1 MIDRNNISFNE
12 SLDTV
17 RQYSDDNLEEK
28 RVELIIKMGALFS
41 EQIILSD
48 TQFVDNKGV
57 RNLFLNR
64 LGEKGFQDFF
74 SETIMV
80 GIRPGFSSFSELV
93 DQQIKKRMIFSSFP
107 SKPRKA
113 IVNGDIKN
121 IYALNTLYPNL
132 RFKPYI
138 EALDKIYEDLNTI
151 DIKYDPKSFPD
162 LVEKNLENTKE
173 LDAHAKRLC
182 EELMSRTKDELKLKM
197 EENPGRSDFY
207 NAIDKSPY
215 NPKSKE
221 MVKRFF
227 VDSAYNKNFWYAN
240 KFNALNH
247 PGENDANLFASAYP
261 NIVKEFESSKDI
273 IKLPTIPS
281 EVKINLNEIDFNF
294 LHTLHTDNKKE
305 IEKLSLIRTAKN
317 VESADEKLENYINFL
332 TQEVKDLY
340 MKKGLKKLIKPI
352 KIIAHASLGLSY
364 LGTKMNYITPEI
376 SFCIPATSYFV
387 LSITD
392 LIDEYV
398 ILPRQNKR
406 FTVIEKYL
414 KETKLVD

>member
-64 LGEKGFQDFF
+64 LGENGFQDFL

-93 DQQIKKRMIFSSFP
+93 DQQIKKGMIFSSFP

-138 EALDKIYEDLNTI
+138 EALDKIYEDLNKI
-151 DIKYDPKSFPD
+151 CIPYDPRSFPD

-182 EELMSRTKDELKLKM
+182 GELMSRTKGELKLKM
-197 EENPGRSDFY
+197 EENPPGRSDFY

-221 MVKRFF
+221 IVKRFF
-227 VDSAYNKNFWYAN
+227 VDSAYNKNFWDAN
-240 KFNALNH
+240 EFNALNH
-247 PGENDANLFASAYP
+247 PSENDANLFAYAYP

-273 IKLPTIPS
+273 IKLPTIHS

-305 IEKLSLIRTAKN
+305 IEKLSYPL
-317 VESADEKLENYINFL
+317 
-332 TQEVKDLY
+332 Q
-340 MKKGLKKLIKPI
+340 
-352 KIIAHASLGLSY
+352 
-364 LGTKMNYITPEI
+364 
-376 SFCIPATSYFV
+376 
-387 LSITD
+387 
-392 LIDEYV
+392 IDW
-398 ILPRQNKR
+398 
-406 FTVIEKYL
+406 
-414 KETKLVD
+414 

>member
-48 TQFVDNKGV
+48 TQFLDNKGV
-57 RNLFLNR
+57 KNLFLNR
-64 LGEKGFQDFF
+64 LGENGFQDFL

-93 DQQIKKRMIFSSFP
+93 DQQIKKGMIFSSFP
-107 SKPRKA
+107 SKPQKA

-121 IYALNTLYPNL
+121 IDALHTLYPNL

-138 EALDKIYEDLNTI
+138 VELDKIYEDLNKI
-151 DIKYDPKSFPD
+151 DIKFKSFPD

-173 LDAHAKRLC
+173 LNAHPKRLC
-182 EELMSRTKDELKLKM
+182 EELIGRTKDELKLKKK
-197 EENPGRSDFY
+197 EKPDRSDFY
-207 NAIDKSPY
+207 NAIDKSSY

-221 MVKRFF
+221 TVKRFF
-227 VDSAYNKNFWYAN
+227 VDSAYNENFWDAN
-240 KFNALNH
+240 EFNALNH
-247 PGENDANLFASAYP
+247 PNENDANLFAYAYP
-261 NIVKEFESSKDI
+261 NIVKEFETSKDI
-273 IKLPTIPS
+273 IKLPPIPS
-281 EVKINLNEIDFNF
+281 DIKIDLNEINFNF

-305 IEKLSLIRTAKN
+305 IEKLSLIRSAKN
-317 VESADEKLENYINFL
+317 VESADEKLEKYITFL
-332 TQEVKDLY
+332 TQEVKDFY
-340 MKKGLKKLIKPI
+340 NKNGLRRHIKPI
-352 KIIAHASLGLSY
+352 KIAVYGNLAMIHDWGV
-364 LGTKMNYITPEI
+364 MNFVPPEI
-376 SFCIPATSYFV
+376 SFCIDKGYTVLFITGLMDYFV
-387 LSITD
+387 L
-392 LIDEYV
+392 E
-398 ILPRQNKR
+398 PRQNKR

>member
-138 EALDKIYEDLNTI
+138 EALDKIYEDLNKI
-151 DIKYDPKSFPD
+151 DIKYKSFPD
-162 LVEKNLENTKE
+162 LVEKNLESTKE
-173 LDAHAKRLC
+173 LEAHAKRLC
-182 EELMSRTKDELKLKM
+182 GELMSRTKDELKMK
-197 EENPGRSDFY
+197 ENPDRSDFY

-215 NPKSKE
+215 NFKSKE
-221 MVKRFF
+221 IVKRFF
-227 VDSAYNKNFWYAN
+227 VDSAYNENFWDAN
-240 KFNALNH
+240 EFNALNH
-247 PGENDANLFASAYP
+247 PSESDANLFAYAYP

-273 IKLPTIPS
+273 IKLPPIPS
-281 EVKINLNEIDFNF
+281 DIKIDLNEINFNF

-317 VESADEKLENYINFL
+317 VESADEKLEKYINFL
-332 TQEVKDLY
+332 TQEVKDFY
-340 MKKGLKKLIKPI
+340 NKNGIRRHIKPI
-352 KIIAHASLGLSY
+352 KIAVYGNLAMIHDWGV
-364 LGTKMNYITPEI
+364 MNFVPPEI
-376 SFCIPATSYFV
+376 SFCIDKGYTVLFITGLMDYFV
-387 LSITD
+387 L
-392 LIDEYV
+392 E
-398 ILPRQNKR
+398 PRQNKR

>member
-57 RNLFLNR
+57 KNLFLNR
-64 LGEKGFQDFF
+64 LGENGFQDFF

-80 GIRPGFSSFSELV
+80 GICPGFSSFSELV
-93 DQQIKKRMIFSSFP
+93 DQQIKKGMIFSSFP
-107 SKPRKA
+107 SKPQKA

-121 IYALNTLYPNL
+121 IDALHTLYPNL

-138 EALDKIYEDLNTI
+138 DALDKIYEDLNKI
-151 DIKYDPKSFPD
+151 DIKFKSFPD
-162 LVEKNLENTKE
+162 LVEKNLENTNE

-182 EELMSRTKDELKLKM
+182 EELIGRTKDELKLKKK
-197 EENPGRSDFY
+197 EKPDRSDFY
-207 NAIDKSPY
+207 NAIDKSSY
-215 NPKSKE
+215 NPESKE
-221 MVKRFF
+221 TVKRFF
-227 VDSAYNKNFWYAN
+227 VDSAYNENFWDAN
-240 KFNALNH
+240 EFNALNH
-247 PGENDANLFASAYP
+247 PSENDANLFVYAYP
-261 NIVKEFESSKDI
+261 NIVKEFETSKDI

-281 EVKINLNEIDFNF
+281 DVKINLNEINFNF

-317 VESADEKLENYINFL
+317 LELADEKLENYINFL

-340 MKKGLKKLIKPI
+340 MNKGLKKLIKPI

-364 LGTKMNYITPEI
+364 LGSKMNYITPEI

-392 LIDEYV
+392 LMDEYV

-406 FTVIEKYL
+406 FMITEKYL

>member
-57 RNLFLNR
+57 KNLFLNR
-64 LGEKGFQDFF
+64 LGENGFQDFL

-93 DQQIKKRMIFSSFP
+93 DQQIKKGMIFSSFP
-107 SKPRKA
+107 SKPQKA
-113 IVNGDIKN
+113 IVNGEIKN
-121 IYALNTLYPNL
+121 IDALHTLYPNL

-138 EALDKIYEDLNTI
+138 EALDKIYENLNKI
-151 DIKYDPKSFPD
+151 DITFKSFPD

-173 LDAHAKRLC
+173 LHANPKRLC
-182 EELMSRTKDELKLKM
+182 GELIGRTKDELKLNKK
-197 EENPGRSDFY
+197 EKPDRSDFY
-207 NAIDKSPY
+207 NAIDKSSY

-221 MVKRFF
+221 IVKRFF
-227 VDSAYNKNFWYAN
+227 VDSAYNENFWDAN

-247 PGENDANLFASAYP
+247 PSENDANLFAYAYP
-261 NIVKEFESSKDI
+261 NIVKEFETNKDI
-273 IKLPTIPS
+273 IKLPPIPS
-281 EVKINLNEIDFNF
+281 DVKIDLNEINFNF

-305 IEKLSLIRTAKN
+305 IEKLSLIRTAKD
-317 VESADEKLENYINFL
+317 VESADEKLEKYINFL
-332 TQEVKDLY
+332 TQEVKDFY
-340 MKKGLKKLIKPI
+340 NKNGLRRHIKPI
-352 KIIAHASLGLSY
+352 KIAVYGNLAMIHDWGV
-364 LGTKMNYITPEI
+364 MNFVPPEI
-376 SFCIPATSYFV
+376 SFCIDKGYTVLFIIGLMDYFV
-387 LSITD
+387 L
-392 LIDEYV
+392 E
-398 ILPRQNKR
+398 PRQNKR